1 MIPFASQVLGFI
13 HQYGAP
19 GVFTIV
25 GLEALGLPVPGET
38 AIVTAA
44 AAAGAG
50 GLNIYLVGI
59 AAVLGAI
66 LGDNI
71 GYLIGWRYGRVF
83 IERHGAKIGISQEKY
98 AKAERLAERYGFA
111 MVLFARFVVLLRQLN
126 GLVAGSTG
134 MHWAVFFVANAIG
147 AVLWVGMWAT
157 IAYVFGESV
166 AVLALPWILHHLLYV
181 GSAAVSL
188 LILAL
193 LVFGRKRWLRVFCRR
208 R

>member
-1 MIPFASQVLGFI
+1 MIPFTSQVLDVI

-19 GVFTIV
+19 GVFAVV

-38 AIVTAA
+38 AIIAAA

-50 GLNIYLVGI
+50 GLNIYLVGV
-59 AAVLGAI
+59 AAILGAI

-83 IERHGAKIGISQEKY
+83 IERHGAKFGVSQEKY

-134 MHWAVFFVANAIG
+134 MHWAVFFLANAIG
-147 AVLWVGMWAT
+147 AVLWVGTWAT

-166 AVLALPWILHHLLYV
+166 AGLALPWILHHLVYV
-181 GSAAVSL
+181 GGAAVFL
-188 LILAL
+188 AILAL
-193 LVFGRKRWLRVFCRR
+193 LVFGRDRWLHVFRR
-208 R
+208 KR